1 MEIKSVILS
10 DKREILLD
18 DDNDIT
24 ISIVCGDQIQYT
36 LEISYPSCG
45 YGGGSLLLS
54 MSEQILLFSYYSGE
68 SEEGY
73 MLFQIYPASLAF
85 VYSSEILCG
94 EGANYLFSDNDAF
107 LFQMLPESIGPWYC
121 EDAEIDENGNMF
133 FALCQI
139 NVLNIQ
145 AKTVNRHTIHVFPS
159 NHWDNDFVEAQPPHF
174 LELINNR
181 ILSIAM
187 PWGTEKLSLPLDDTI
202 IFNPNYTT

>member
-54 MSEQILLFSYYSGE
+54 LSEQILLFSYYSGE

-107 LFQMLPESIGPWYC
+107 LFQMLPESIGPWYF

-159 NHWDNDFVEAQPPHF
+159 IHWDNDFAEAQPPHF

-202 IFNPNYTT
+202 IFNPNYNT

>member
-85 VYSSEILCG
+85 VYSSEILH
-94 EGANYLFSDNDAF
+94 N
-107 LFQMLPESIGPWYC
+107 Q
-121 EDAEIDENGNMF
+121 
-133 FALCQI
+133 
-139 NVLNIQ
+139 
-145 AKTVNRHTIHVFPS
+145 
-159 NHWDNDFVEAQPPHF
+159 
-174 LELINNR
+174 
-181 ILSIAM
+181 
-187 PWGTEKLSLPLDDTI
+187 
-202 IFNPNYTT
+202 